1 MPALLQLDR
10 LSLVL
15 PDGRALFSDLQF
27 TFAPQRTGLVGDNGV
42 GKSVLARLLAGR
54 AQPSSGAVRRDGSL
68 HYVPQ
73 ELDPQSYP
81 TVAALAGMDALL
93 AALARIAAGSID
105 EADYALVGERW
116 DAPVRLRQAL
126 DEIDLRHVDADTPTA
141 SLSGG
146 ERQRIALQGAWLSQ
160 ADWLVLDEP
169 SNHLD
174 ARQRARLVAQMARW
188 PGGLLLI
195 SHDRGLLQHV
205 AAIVELS
212 AQGLRSYGGNYALYA
227 QQRALEQAG
236 FAAAL
241 QAEKAGARREQREA
255 QQQAERQQRR
265 VGRGER
271 EGREG
276 NQSKLLLDAKKERS
290 QDSQGKLRVRAQE
303 AQLARQQRVMDAS
316 ARCAPETERLLLA
329 ADSQVPSGKLL
340 LELRALVL
348 PYGQTQPLDL
358 VLSGP
363 RRLAVTGDNGSG
375 KSTLL
380 RVIAGQLAPAGGAVL
395 CPARVAWLDQHAA
408 TREGELSAVQRV
420 QKRNSTL
427 AEGALR
433 TRLALLGIAGAR
445 ATLPSHLLSGGERMK
460 VALAAELYAQAPPQL
475 LLLDEPDNHLDLA
488 SWQALE
494 QMLLQYHGAL
504 LVVSHD
510 QAFLDGLNL
519 DPEGL
524 TLHKRQSSE
533 KDHARCL

>member
-10 LSLVL
+10 LSHAL
-15 PDGRALFSDLQF
+15 PDGRVLFSDLQF
-27 TFAPQRTGLVGDNGV
+27 TFAPQRIGLVGDNGA

-54 AQPSSGAVRRDGSL
+54 AQPSSGAVRCDGRV
-68 HYVPQ
+68 HYVEQ
-73 ELDPQSYP
+73 DLDPQHYP
-81 TVAALAGMDALL
+81 TVAALAGMQDLL

-116 DAPVRLRQAL
+116 DAPARLRQAL
-126 DEIDLRHVDADTPTA
+126 DEIGLPQVDAGTPTA

-174 ARQRARLVAQMARW
+174 AHQRARLVAQMARW

-195 SHDRGLLQHV
+195 SHDRGLLEHV
-205 AAIVELS
+205 DAIVELS
-212 AQGLRSYGGNYALYA
+212 PQGLRSYGGNYTLYA

-255 QQQAERQQRR
+255 QLQAERQQRR

-276 NQSKLLLDAKKERS
+276 NQSKLLLDAKKEKS
-290 QDSQGKLRVRAQE
+290 QDSQGKLRLRAQE
-303 AQLARQQRVMDAS
+303 AQQARQQRVLEAS
-316 ARCAPETERLLLA
+316 ARCVPESERLLLA
-329 ADSQVPSGKLL
+329 PDSAVPNGKLI
-340 LELRALVL
+340 LELRGLVL
-348 PYGQTQPLDL
+348 PYGQAQPLDL
-358 VLSGP
+358 VMGGP

-380 RVIAGQLAPAGGAVL
+380 RVIAGQLAPAGGEVR
-395 CPARVAWLDQHAA
+395 CHARVAWLDQHAGA
-408 TREGELSAVQRV
+408 YEGALSAVQRV

-445 ATLPSHLLSGGERMK
+445 ATMPSHLLSGGERMK

-488 SWQALE
+488 SLQALE

-510 QAFLDGLNL
+510 RAFLDGLNL
-519 DPEGL
+519 DPEDL

-533 KDHARCL
+533 KRND

>member
-10 LSLVL
+10 LSFVL

-27 TFAPQRTGLVGDNGV
+27 GFAPQRIGLVGDNGV
-42 GKSVLARLLAGR
+42 GKSVLARLLAGQ
-54 AQPSSGAVRRDGSL
+54 AQPSSGAVRCDGSV
-68 HYVPQ
+68 HYVAQ
-73 ELDPQSYP
+73 ELDPERYP
-81 TVAALAGMDALL
+81 SVAALAGMDDLL
-93 AALARIAAGSID
+93 AALARIAEGSVD

-116 DAPVRLRQAL
+116 DAHARLRQAL
-126 DEIDLRHVDADTPTA
+126 DALDLRHVDAATPTA

-146 ERQRIALQGAWLSQ
+146 ERQRIALQGAWLAQ

-174 ARQRARLVAQMARW
+174 AQQRARLVAQMARW
-188 PGGLLLI
+188 PGGLLLV
-195 SHDRGLLQHV
+195 SHDRGLLEHV
-205 AAIVELS
+205 DAIVELS
-212 AQGLRSYGGNYALYA
+212 SQGLRSYGGNYTMYA

-255 QQQAERQQRR
+255 QQQAERQQKR
-265 VGRGER
+265 VVRGER

-276 NQSKLLLDAKKERS
+276 NQSKLLLDARKEKS

-303 AQLARQQRVMDAS
+303 AQQARQHRVMDAS
-316 ARCAPETERLLLA
+316 ARCAPEMERLLLA
-329 ADSQVPSGKLL
+329 PDSAVPNGKLI
-340 LELRALVL
+340 LELRELVL
-348 PYGQTQPLDL
+348 PYGQAQTVDL
-358 VLSGP
+358 VISGP
-363 RRLAVTGDNGSG
+363 RRLAVTGNNGSG

-380 RVIAGQLAPAGGAVL
+380 RVIAGQLAPAGGEVL
-395 CPARVAWLDQHAA
+395 CHARVAWLDQHAGLQD
-408 TREGELSAVQRV
+408 GERSAVQRL
-420 QKRNSTL
+420 QERNSTM
-427 AEGALR
+427 AEGDLR

-445 ATLPSHLLSGGERMK
+445 ATLPSRLLSGGERMK

-488 SWQALE
+488 SLQALE
-494 QMLLQYHGAL
+494 QMLLQYQGAL

-510 QAFLDGLNL
+510 QAFLEAINL

-524 TLHKRQSSE
+524 TLHK
-533 KDHARCL
+533 